1 MIIHNVYKYQYTTL
15 ASVGE
20 PQEVYMKAEDITPT
34 WLSYSEAQ
42 RLVGLGRT
50 TLWQLVS
57 SGEVKAARVGRAVR
71 LNRQSLERYLER
83 QSDDFE

>member
-1 MIIHNVYKYQYTTL
+1 
-15 ASVGE
+15 
-20 PQEVYMKAEDITPT
+20 MKTEDITPT

-83 QSDDFE
+83 QSGDFE